1 MNRQQKEAVLM
12 EAMSDKTLSFGC
24 IIEYCWWK
32 YNYIEDYD
40 GCFMKWYN
48 NWEIRDIDEWCWC
61 CSSWSTY
68 TDYKIIW
75 HPVYLHN
82 VLMWAEKKWYY
93 FDIDNTSWFIVFI
106 EKKVIQRDLSKDLYW
121 QSDETIDKLFELLP
135 ANK

>member
-82 VLMWAEKKWYY
+82 VLMWARDKQENRMLYY
-93 FDIDNTSWFIVFI
+93 RVTQNEEDILENLIFI
-106 EKKVIQRDLSKDLYW
+106 
-121 QSDETIDKLFELLP
+121 DEYYE
-135 ANK
+135 